1 MEKYFTTIENFCMR
15 HGNCLSDRAA
25 LEWLERLEEKPLHD
39 YMGLYE
45 SDRVN
50 FVSLKIVFMKR
61 WGIKEEFNYIY
72 QTGKGLIKKHGY
84 NPFGNSRESVPYKR
98 DKTNTV
104 PEQEIA
110 RFKNI

>member
-1 MEKYFTTIENFCMR
+1 MEKYFTTIENFSMR

-61 WGIKEEFNYIY
+61 WGIKDEFDYIY
-72 QTGKGLIKKHGY
+72 QTWKALIKEHGF
-84 NPFGNSRESVPYKR
+84 NPFGNSRDSITYQR

-110 RFKNI
+110 RYKNI